1 MPTHARE
8 RLGAAV
14 ERPLADSGVGR
25 AFYRHF
31 ASKDDLVLA
40 MLQGYDQRFRE
51 WPAEATAAAGDDP
64 AALFD
69 ALATRFADPVF
80 RGCASIGTTPCTAP
94 PWPTRRRCSAIS
106 TRGSPPRDAR
116 ITPSWP
122 PSSCSLIDGALV
134 STLREPGPAAAH
146 RAKAIA
152 SAVLARSEAVRTTS

>member
-1 MPTHARE
+1 MPTHFRE
-8 RLGAAV
+8 RLGAAAERLFYAEGIRAVGV

-25 AFYRHF
+25 ASFYRHF

-51 WPAEATAAAGDDP
+51 WPMEATAAAGDDP

-69 ALATRFADPVF
+69 ALATRFVDPGF

-122 PSSCSLIDGALV
+122 PSSCS
-134 STLREPGPAAAH
+134 
-146 RAKAIA
+146 
-152 SAVLARSEAVRTTS
+152 